1 MNAVYEIVKTIV
13 RIIIPDTA
21 SEKVMAVVDSFG
33 VLCSVLLFG
42 LGWKEYVDGLL
53 STIVLLLTIISIAAT
68 ICIKLDNWWYGRKK
82 RKDDK
87 EDISRKEG

>member
-1 MNAVYEIVKTIV
+1 MNAVYEIVKTLV
-13 RIIIPDTA
+13 KIIMPDTA

-53 STIVLLLTIISIAAT
+53 STVVLLLTILSIAVT
-68 ICIKLDNWWYGRKK
+68 ICIKFDNWWYGRKK
-82 RKDDK
+82 RKHGK
-87 EDISRKEG
+87 EDISSKED